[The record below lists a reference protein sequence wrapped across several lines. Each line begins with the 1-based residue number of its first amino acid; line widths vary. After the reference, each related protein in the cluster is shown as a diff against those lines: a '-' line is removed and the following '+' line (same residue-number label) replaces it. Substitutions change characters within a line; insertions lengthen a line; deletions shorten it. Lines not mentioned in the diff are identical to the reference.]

1 MAQRRATGLF
11 PFAVLNCRNPLPNTI
26 RHSLHTLLPI
36 SREHVQRSHR
46 ISPQLIHLSYRYKR
60 GAKGR
65 KQAKEQEFVEKGRP
79 EKGTTLDTEDYRKR
93 MQKHILKLQQSLREV
108 QPKTANTSK

>member
-1 MAQRRATGLF
+1 M
-11 PFAVLNCRNPLPNTI
+11 I
-26 RHSLHTLLPI
+26 R
-36 SREHVQRSHR
+36 
-46 ISPQLIHLSYRYKR
+46 
-60 GAKGR
+60 
-65 KQAKEQEFVEKGRP
+65 AKEEEYAEKGRP